1 MRLKRHEIDLLCSI
15 ASKTEDDINF
25 EYYETEFL
33 FDLADRIK
41 LNKKQKRELI

>member
-1 MRLKRHEIDLLCSI
+1 MRLKRHEIDLLCCI
-15 ASKTEDDINF
+15 AEKTQNSPDF